1 MFERISSFLY
11 PAITFV
17 LLIAIWQ
24 LSIDVLHVPDYILP
38 RPMMVLQSLKIGYID
53 GEFWPHFMFTLR
65 STVSGYLIGCG
76 CAIVVGAILAESPT
90 FEKFVYPDVIALQSM
105 PKVALA
111 PLIIVWFGYGFA
123 SKLVMVALICF
134 FPLFVNT
141 VVGIR
146 QTNPALVNMMKAF
159 SAPSWYIF
167 VRVKLFAAAGHIF
180 AGLQISIVLSLIGA
194 VVAEFVAS
202 SEGLGWLI
210 QASLANFNTAQM
222 FAALL
227 SLVFIGVVGT
237 RVIQSLHSRLIF
249 WDRSPSRTTAGS

>member
-1 MFERISSFLY
+1 MFERVSSFLY

-17 LLIAIWQ
+17 MLIAAWQ

-38 RPMMVLQSLKIGYID
+38 RPMMVLQSLKAGYID
-53 GEFWPHFMFTLR
+53 GEFWPHFLFTLR
-65 STVSGYLIGCG
+65 STVSGYMIGCG
-76 CAIVVGAILAESPT
+76 CAIVVGAVLAESPT
-90 FEKFVYPDVIALQSM
+90 FEKFVYPYVIALQSM

-146 QTNPALVNMMKAF
+146 QTNPALINMMKAF
-159 SAPSWYIF
+159 SAPSWFIF

-194 VVAEFVAS
+194 VVAEFVVIGGSWLAHSGIAGEFQYGANVCGSSQPCVHRCRRNARDPRAS
-202 SEGLGWLI
+202 
-210 QASLANFNTAQM
+210 
-222 FAALL
+222 
-227 SLVFIGVVGT
+227 
-237 RVIQSLHSRLIF
+237 
-249 WDRSPSRTTAGS
+249 

>member
-90 FEKFVYPDVIALQSM
+90 FEKFVYPYVIALQSM

>member
-1 MFERISSFLY
+1 MFERVSSFLY

-17 LLIAIWQ
+17 MLIAAWQ

-38 RPMMVLQSLKIGYID
+38 RPMMVLQSLKAGYID
-53 GEFWPHFMFTLR
+53 GEFWPHFLFTLR
-65 STVSGYLIGCG
+65 STVSGYMIGCG
-76 CAIVVGAILAESPT
+76 CAIVVGAVLAESPT
-90 FEKFVYPDVIALQSM
+90 FEKFVYPYVIALQSM

-146 QTNPALVNMMKAF
+146 QTNPALINMMKAF
-159 SAPSWYIF
+159 SAPSWFIF

-237 RVIQSLHSRLIF
+237 RVIQGLHSRLIF
-249 WDRSPSRTTAGS
+249 WDRSPSRTTAAS

>member
-53 GEFWPHFMFTLR
+53 GEFWPHFLFTLR

-90 FEKFVYPDVIALQSM
+90 FEKFVYPYVIALQSM

>member
-1 MFERISSFLY
+1 
-11 PAITFV
+11 
-17 LLIAIWQ
+17 
-24 LSIDVLHVPDYILP
+24 
-38 RPMMVLQSLKIGYID
+38 
-53 GEFWPHFMFTLR
+53 
-65 STVSGYLIGCG
+65 
-76 CAIVVGAILAESPT
+76 
-90 FEKFVYPDVIALQSM
+90 M

>member
-38 RPMMVLQSLKIGYID
+38 RPMMVLQSLKIGYVD
-53 GEFWPHFMFTLR
+53 GEFWPHFLFTLR

-90 FEKFVYPDVIALQSM
+90 FEKFVYPYVIALQSM

-249 WDRSPSRTTAGS
+249 WDRSPSRTTAAS